1 MTSLSNYF
9 HMVGKHTVLHKS
21 VKKKKI
27 YSVKCL
33 MTVQIEQKKEFK
45 HDI

>member
-27 YSVKCL
+27 YVKCL

>member
-21 VKKKKI
+21 VKKKKSI
-27 YSVKCL
+27 LLNVSW
-33 MTVQIEQKKEFK
+33 QKKEFK